1 MFIKYVSSYL
11 PKNYRSKVYLKSIL
25 GKNYKR
31 IINYTG
37 FKKIHVLKKNQE
49 VKKFIFKS
57 INHFLKINHINKKK
71 INCIIYSSHS
81 RPNEMPNFS
90 IDIQEKLNLSNEIL
104 AYDLPNSCA
113 AFTNGLIHSHALLKS
128 GVTENV
134 LLICSDFHSTKL
146 SKKNSNLIPVI
157 GDGLSCILIEKNNK
171 NQIKYDYGVD
181 GKNNKILKIEN
192 NTLSMDGI
200 KVFEF
205 ASNRVPETI
214 SRVLNKSKSIKNK
227 IDYVVLHQPN
237 RNIAENLKKRINIH
251 SGNFISNYDHGNL
264 SAASIPVNLSKN
276 FPNKVLEN
284 KIFLFVG
291 FGSGLSWSSVIA
303 NLYGTKINKIYYL

>member
-1 MFIKYVSSYL
+1 
-11 PKNYRSKVYLKSIL
+11 
-25 GKNYKR
+25 
-31 IINYTG
+31 
-37 FKKIHVLKKNQE
+37 
-49 VKKFIFKS
+49 
-57 INHFLKINHINKKK
+57 
-71 INCIIYSSHS
+71 
-81 RPNEMPNFS
+81 
-90 IDIQEKLNLSNEIL
+90 
-104 AYDLPNSCA
+104 
-113 AFTNGLIHSHALLKS
+113 
-128 GVTENV
+128 
-134 LLICSDFHSTKL
+134 
-146 SKKNSNLIPVI
+146 
-157 GDGLSCILIEKNNK
+157 LIEKNNK